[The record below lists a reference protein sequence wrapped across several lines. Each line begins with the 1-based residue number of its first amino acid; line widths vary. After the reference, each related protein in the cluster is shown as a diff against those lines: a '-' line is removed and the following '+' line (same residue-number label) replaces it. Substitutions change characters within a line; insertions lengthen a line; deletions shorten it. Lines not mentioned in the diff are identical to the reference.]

1 MLNEYAIQLKGI
13 SKYFPG
19 VQALKNVN
27 FSLKFGE
34 VKALIGENG
43 AGKSTLIKIL
53 TGAYSA
59 DEGEIYVFNQKIE
72 KMTPIISEK
81 LGISAVYQNLVLA
94 PHLTVAENIFLN
106 KLPSKW
112 SFVSKS
118 SLIKKAKE
126 VLKRL
131 EYHEIIDPNEKVKN
145 LSVAHQGIVAIA
157 RAISKNAKI
166 VIFDE
171 PTSVLTSKETE
182 ELFRIISELKK
193 SNVSIIYIS
202 HRLEEIFE
210 ICDKAYVLKD
220 GEFVIEKDIKDT
232 NEDELISYMVGR
244 KLKRDFYISKEIG
257 KEILR
262 VENVKNKKLKDCSLS
277 LFEGEIVGLYGLVG
291 SGRTEL
297 ARAIF
302 GADKI
307 DSGKIYIGGKLKYI
321 SNTLTAINNRL
332 SLIPED
338 RRNQGLALKLS
349 VKENINLPIYRK
361 ISKLGFINSKVEKET
376 ALEYVKKLDIKTP
389 DIYKTVQNLSGG
401 NQQKVVIAKWL
412 ASNAKIFIM
421 DEPTNGVD
429 VGAKEEIYSIM
440 NELAKNGAAILFIS
454 SYMPEL
460 MGICDR
466 ILVMNSGKI
475 VANIPREE
483 YDEEKILAYA
493 IKTAKFEEVDSK

>member
-1 MLNEYAIQLKGI
+1 MQNIYAIELKGI

-19 VQALKNVN
+19 VQALKNVD
-27 FSLKFGE
+27 FRLERGE
-34 VKALIGENG
+34 IKALIGENG

-53 TGAYSA
+53 TGAYFA
-59 DEGEIYVFNQKIE
+59 DEGEIYIFGKRIE
-72 KMTPIISEK
+72 RMTPIISEK

-106 KLPSKW
+106 DLPSKL
-112 SFVSKS
+112 SFVSENV
-118 SLIKKAKE
+118 LNQMAKE
-126 VLKRL
+126 VLKKL
-131 EYHEIIDPNEKVKN
+131 EYDHIIDPREKVKN
-145 LSVAHQGIVAIA
+145 LSVAHQGIVAIG

-171 PTSVLTSKETE
+171 PTAVLTSKETD
-182 ELFRIISELKK
+182 ELFRIIRELKK
-193 SNVSIIYIS
+193 EGVSVIYIS

-220 GEFVIEKDIKDT
+220 GQFVIEKDIKET

-244 KLKRDFYISKEIG
+244 KLRKDFYVLRKKG
-257 KEILR
+257 KEILK
-262 VENVKNKKLKDCSLS
+262 VENLENRKLKNCSFNL
-277 LFEGEIVGLYGLVG
+277 LEGEIVGLYGLVG

-297 ARAIF
+297 VRAIF

-307 DSGKIYIGGKLKYI
+307 DRGNIYINGSLKYI
-321 SNTLTAINNRL
+321 TNTLKGINNKL
-332 SLIPED
+332 ALIPED

-361 ISKLGFINSKVEKET
+361 ISRFGFVNSKKEKQIAQDFVEK
-376 ALEYVKKLDIKTP
+376 LNIKTP
-389 DIYKTVQNLSGG
+389 DIYKTVKNLSGG

-412 ASNAKIFIM
+412 ASNAKVFIM
-421 DEPTNGVD
+421 DEPTNGID

-440 NELAKNGAAILFIS
+440 NELAKNGASILFIS

-483 YDEEKILAYA
+483 FNEEKILAYA
-493 IKTAKFEEVDSK
+493 IKSSIVEEVDSK